1 MRIEDALNLVQ
12 KEYEKSKDLEFV
24 RDPVAYSLYKVW
36 KLADADKRKR
46 VKMSA
51 SRVPKGKNEL
61 LSEPLEDSD

>member
-1 MRIEDALNLVQ
+1 MRIEKALSLVK

-46 VKMSA
+46 AKKSQ
-51 SRVPKGKNEL
+51 KEGE
-61 LSEPLEDSD
+61 